1 MAFST
6 TVGLLAAICTTVS
19 FVPQVLKAWRTRS
32 TADISVGMF
41 VLLVV
46 GFTLWLLYGVMLG
59 DLPLILANFVT
70 LCLTGVILL
79 LKLRFG

>member
-1 MAFST
+1 MAFSKS
-6 TVGLLAAICTTVS
+6 VGLLAAICTTVS

-41 VLLVV
+41 VLMVV
-46 GFTLWLLYGVMLG
+46 GLSLWLLYGAMLG

-70 LCLTGVILL
+70 LCLAGVNLL

>member
-41 VLLVV
+41 VLLEV
-46 GFTLWLLYGVMLG
+46 GITLWLLYGVLLG

>member
-46 GFTLWLLYGVMLG
+46 GITLWLLYGVLLG
-59 DLPLILANFVT
+59 DPPLILANFVT